1 MPSSAPSEVLPLNE
15 DSFVIDLKETENN
28 LLHFSLTGL
37 PALDEIGDEEVS
49 NSLQVKDSSANS
61 AHVPLI
67 SRIFENLIGERSLFA
82 TSPGPA
88 ALAVNSSAGDKR
100 SSKAAELEISLL
112 EVAQHDSF
120 SDCWVVIYDRVYDIT
135 DFLHSVSEQPPLLL
149 WQPIR
154 NAPPSIV
161 APWRLR
167 RDSGARWP
175 RCHVCVPWL
184 WTQRGCRADAEKVRN
199 RDSTDG
205 RAPVSPRNAN
215 LPVGRAARM
224 IGESKT
230 LFLIFSVDAK
240 TTS

>member
-28 LLHFSLTGL
+28 LLHFSLT
-37 PALDEIGDEEVS
+37 ALDEIGDEEVS
-49 NSLQVKDSSANS
+49 NSLEVKDSS

-135 DFLHSVSEQPPLLL
+135 DFLHSVSEQPS
-149 WQPIR
+149 
-154 NAPPSIV
+154 PP
-161 APWRLR
+161 AL
-167 RDSGARWP
+167 A
-175 RCHVCVPWL
+175 
-184 WTQRGCRADAEKVRN
+184 AD
-199 RDSTDG
+199 
-205 RAPVSPRNAN
+205 P
-215 LPVGRAARM
+215 
-224 IGESKT
+224 
-230 LFLIFSVDAK
+230 
-240 TTS
+240 